1 MIIFYYWFSCVKVF
15 FWNRLLNHCSLFYS
29 SETRTTTTQERKLS
43 SVEIAGLTIS
53 VLVGCTI
60 AGVAVY
66 FVRYE
71 DIALKPVYSLAWM
84 GHKPI
89 LACLFKLF
97 QSDVI
102 LLLVLKAAKTEPC
115 VKLCERLQLP
125 LPPKSRGKSSRLSK
139 LPFSR
144 GLRAKKKYLG
154 TPSATGLKPPAHRWT
169 ECWINSLGWGS
180 EMERIVKAQCPV
192 HFRARFCP
200 NLNRPYLR
208 DWREGNL
215 FNPEAIV

>member
-1 MIIFYYWFSCVKVF
+1 MF
-15 FWNRLLNHCSLFYS
+15 NN
-29 SETRTTTTQERKLS
+29 
-43 SVEIAGLTIS
+43 
-53 VLVGCTI
+53 
-60 AGVAVY
+60 
-66 FVRYE
+66 
-71 DIALKPVYSLAWM
+71 IALKPVNSLAWM

-102 LLLVLKAAKTEPC
+102 LLLVLKAAKTELC
-115 VKLCERLQLP
+115 VQLCERLQLP
-125 LPPKSRGKSSRLSK
+125 LPPKSRVS
-139 LPFSR
+139 LPGCRNFHSAEV
-144 GLRAKKKYLG
+144 LEQKKKYLG

-169 ECWINSLGWGS
+169 EYWINSLGLGS

>member
-1 MIIFYYWFSCVKVF
+1 MF
-15 FWNRLLNHCSLFYS
+15 NN
-29 SETRTTTTQERKLS
+29 
-43 SVEIAGLTIS
+43 
-53 VLVGCTI
+53 
-60 AGVAVY
+60 
-66 FVRYE
+66 
-71 DIALKPVYSLAWM
+71 IALKPVYFLAWM
-84 GHKPI
+84 GHKPV
-89 LACLFKLF
+89 LACLIKLF

-102 LLLVLKAAKTEPC
+102 LLLVLKAAKTELC

-144 GLRAKKKYLG
+144 GLRAKRKFLG

-169 ECWINSLGWGS
+169 EYRINSLGWGS

-215 FNPEAIV
+215 FNPEAIM